1 MSDKSMMLPKGFQC
15 STVEAAIKRP
25 GRKDLALIY
34 SECDAALAAVY
45 TTNKVKAAPVVL
57 DIKRTRKGTAR
68 AIVVNSGNANACTGA
83 QGMDDAVETA
93 ALTALALGITDAGVL
108 VSSTG
113 VIGVPMPM
121 ARVRK
126 AIGPLVDKL
135 GKASLEDLARAI
147 MTTDTFPKF
156 VSKKIK
162 IGTKTGTVSAAA
174 KGSGMI
180 APNMAT
186 MLGYVMTDLAVEL
199 PALKAALKEATEYT
213 FNRVTVD
220 GDQST
225 NDSLII
231 LANGMAGNAPVK
243 LGSAEYKKFAEVVF
257 EVCETLATQVAQD
270 GEGATK
276 LVVFEIE
283 GAHNEAE
290 AKAAA
295 LKLGNSPLVKTA
307 IYGKDPNW
315 GRIMSTL
322 GSSGI
327 RMDEARV
334 AIFIG
339 RVQVAKAGLS
349 TGREAD
355 ARPELDKKEVRIRIN
370 LGMGKAKTRVLTCD
384 LTEGYIKINA
394 HYTT

>member
-1 MSDKSMMLPKGFQC
+1 MMLPKGFLC

-34 SECDAALAAVY
+34 SECDAALAALY

-57 DIKRTRKGTAR
+57 DIKRSRKGTAR

-126 AIGPLVDKL
+126 AIGPLVDRL
-135 GKASLEDLARAI
+135 GSASLEDLARAI

-156 VSKKIK
+156 ISKKIK
-162 IGTKTGTVSAAA
+162 IGAKTGTVSAVA

-186 MLGYVMTDLAVEL
+186 MLGYVLTDLAVKAA
-199 PALKAALKEATEYT
+199 ALRPALKEAAEHT

-225 NDSLII
+225 NDSII
-231 LANGMAGNAPVK
+231 MLANGMAGNAPVK
-243 LGSAEYKKFAEVVF
+243 PGSADYKKFAKTVY
-257 EVCETLATQVAQD
+257 EVCEEMATAIARD

-276 LVVFEIE
+276 LVVIDVE
-283 GAHNEAE
+283 GAFNETE

-295 LKLGNSPLVKTA
+295 LRLGNSPLVKTA

-315 GRIMSTL
+315 GRMMSTL

-327 RMDEARV
+327 RMDEARTAV
-334 AIFIG
+334 YFG
-339 RVQVAKAGLS
+339 RVQVVKAGLS

-355 ARPELDKKEVRIRIN
+355 ARPELDKKEVRIRIT
-370 LGMGKAKTRVLTCD
+370 LGMGKASARVLTCD